1 MKIAE
6 ISEAFKISLE
16 AMLASKM
23 RSFLA
28 SLGVLIGISFV
39 IIMGWILD
47 GLDSAMQ
54 DTFNIMGA
62 DVLYIDKFDWAGGK
76 NWDEIRQRKNITIE
90 QVNEFTA
97 KVKNAELIFPTARR
111 WGASMVYEGE
121 NYSGFPILGTTYEQS
136 LSPAGEITVGRHFSQ
151 FEDLQ
156 GANVVVVGYNIYE
169 KIFEGKNPEGT
180 IVKLN
185 GHKFRVIGVIKK
197 QGNMFFDFIDNQV
210 FIPMNAF
217 LKTFG
222 NFDRSISIGV
232 KAGSV
237 DNLDAVR
244 DEVRGVMRSIR
255 DLKPHQD
262 DDFSINETKAF
273 EKQVASLRTIVW
285 SVGIGLTVLSF
296 VVGIIGIMNIMFV
309 SVVERTKE
317 IGIRKALGAKR
328 ASIAWQFIM
337 ESALLCFMGAI
348 LSFVICSVIAY
359 FAAVYL
365 PELISDKLGFLS
377 KTLPYNLLFWATLV
391 SVVVGMLAGLIPA
404 VRAAK
409 LDPVDAMRS
418 E

>member
-1 MKIAE
+1 MKLSE
-6 ISEAFKISLE
+6 ISEAFKISLD
-16 AMLASKM
+16 AMLASKL

-47 GLDSAMQ
+47 GLDGAMQ

-62 DVLYIDKFDWAGGK
+62 DVLYVDKYDWAGGQ
-76 NWDEIRQRKNITIE
+76 NWDKIRQRKNITIE
-90 QVNEFTA
+90 QVNEFIDR
-97 KVKNAELIFPTARR
+97 VENAELIYPTARR
-111 WGASMVYEGE
+111 WGASFAYKGE
-121 NYSGFPILGTTYEQS
+121 SFSGFPILGTTFEQS
-136 LSPAGEITVGRHFSQ
+136 LSPAGEIEIGRHFSQ
-151 FEDLQ
+151 FEDIR
-156 GANVVVVGYNIYE
+156 GENVIVLGYNIYE
-169 KIFEGKNPEGT
+169 KIFDSKNPVDN

-185 GHKFRVIGVIKK
+185 GHKYRVIGVIKK
-197 QGNMFFDFIDNQV
+197 QGNMLFDFIDNQV
-210 FIPMNAF
+210 FIPMKSF

-222 NFDRSISIGV
+222 NFNRSISIGV

-237 DNLDAVR
+237 EKLDLVR

-255 DLKPHQD
+255 SLKPHEE

-273 EKQVASLRTIVW
+273 ENQVASIRSVVW
-285 SVGIGLTVLSF
+285 IVGIGLTAISF
-296 VVGIIGIMNIMFV
+296 LVGIIGIMNVMFV

-328 ASIAWQFIM
+328 SSIAWQFIM
-337 ESALLCFMGAI
+337 ESALLCFIGAI
-348 LSFVICSVIAY
+348 LSFIFCSVIVY

-365 PELISDKLGFLS
+365 PELISEKLKFLS
-377 KTLPYNLLFWATLV
+377 MMLPYNLLFWATLV
-391 SVVVGMLAGLIPA
+391 SVIVGMLAGIIPA
-404 VRAAK
+404 FRAAK